1 MVNCEGLMNNEVVV
15 EDVGGNSL
23 ITKGISKEKE
33 FFGKGDAIINYTDV
47 FKNSNLKKYFINEE
61 TNN

>member
-23 ITKGISKEKE
+23 ITKGIRKK
-33 FFGKGDAIINYTDV
+33 
-47 FKNSNLKKYFINEE
+47 KNSLEKVMQLLTILMFSRIVI
-61 TNN
+61 